1 MMGTL
6 LMAVE
11 SFLTRWRKAVRPLPR
26 ATPSVALLALQRRQR
41 RLIHRTLAIIVLA
54 GGAWLVY
61 NYLANAPERA
71 RAELALGVK
80 QLSPGTY
87 EEAMAH
93 FNRAIQ
99 IWPDYGE
106 AYLNR
111 AVAEHDES
119 HPGPALADLD
129 RALDLDP
136 DSTRAHNERGQIYLE
151 NGDPRKAIVEFSR
164 SLQLTPTVEG
174 HYQRGEAYEKLGDHQ
189 KAIADFDA
197 AILESSDAPYAFRA
211 RAAARLASG
220 DRQGAAADEQQAR
233 LIETGQAPTS
243 NVLSAP

>member
-1 MMGTL
+1 
-6 LMAVE
+6 MAVE
-11 SFLTRWRKAVRPLPR
+11 SFFTRWRKAVRPLPR
-26 ATPSVALLALQRRQR
+26 ATPSAALLALQRRQR
-41 RLIHRTLAIIVLA
+41 RLLYRTLAVVVLSGTA
-54 GGAWLVY
+54 LLVY

-71 RAELALGVK
+71 RAELALGLK
-80 QLSPGTY
+80 HLSPGAY
-87 EEAMAH
+87 QQAMAH

-99 IWPDYGE
+99 IWPEYGD

-111 AVAEHDES
+111 ALAEHDQS
-119 HPGPALADLD
+119 QSGPALADLN

-136 DSTRAHNERGQIYLE
+136 DSTRAHNQRGQIYLE
-151 NGDPRKAIVEFSR
+151 NGEARKAIADFSR
-164 SLQLTPTVEG
+164 SLQVTPTIEG

-197 AILESSDAPYAFRA
+197 AIIESSDAPYAFRA

-220 DRQGAAADEQQAR
+220 DREGAAADEQKAR
-233 LIETGQAPTS
+233 SIETGQAPTS

>member
-1 MMGTL
+1 
-6 LMAVE
+6 MAVE

-26 ATPSVALLALQRRQR
+26 ATPSAALLAQQRRQR
-41 RLIHRTLAIIVLA
+41 RLIHRTLAVLVLA
-54 GGAWLVY
+54 GAAWLVY
-61 NYLANAPERA
+61 NYLASAPERA

-80 QLSPGTY
+80 KLSPGAY

-119 HPGPALADLD
+119 HPGPALADLN

-136 DSTRAHNERGQIYLE
+136 DSTRAYNERGQIYLE
-151 NGDPRKAIVEFSR
+151 NGDLHKAIAEFSR
-164 SLQLTPTVEG
+164 SLEVTPTVEG
-174 HYQRGEAYEKLGDHQ
+174 HYQRGQAYEKLGDHQ

-197 AILESSDAPYAFRA
+197 AIVESSEAPYAFRA
-211 RAAARLASG
+211 RAAAKRANG
-220 DRQGAAADEQQAR
+220 DRAGATADEEKAR
-233 LIETGQAPTS
+233 WLETGQAPRPD
-243 NVLSAP
+243 VLSAP

>member
-1 MMGTL
+1 
-6 LMAVE
+6 MAVE

-26 ATPSVALLALQRRQR
+26 ATPSAALLALQRRQR
-41 RLIHRTLAIIVLA
+41 RLIHRTLAVLTLA
-54 GGAWLVY
+54 ATACLVY
-61 NYLANAPERA
+61 NYVANAPQRA

-111 AVAEHDES
+111 ALAEHDES
-119 HPGPALADLD
+119 HAAAALVDLD

-151 NGDPRKAIVEFSR
+151 NGEARKAVAEFTQ
-164 SLQLTPTVEG
+164 SLQATPSVEG

-197 AILESSDAPYAFRA
+197 AIVESSDAPYAFRA
-211 RAAARLASG
+211 RAAAKLASG
-220 DRQGAAADEQQAR
+220 DRAGAAADEQQAR
-233 LIETGQAPTS
+233 SIETGQAPNGDVSSTH
-243 NVLSAP
+243 

>member
-1 MMGTL
+1 M
-6 LMAVE
+6 
-11 SFLTRWRKAVRPLPR
+11 
-26 ATPSVALLALQRRQR
+26 
-41 RLIHRTLAIIVLA
+41 IHRTLAVIVLSGA
-54 GGAWLVY
+54 AWLVY
-61 NYLANAPERA
+61 NYVANAPERA

-80 QLSPGTY
+80 KLSPGAY

-119 HPGPALADLD
+119 QPGPALADLN

-136 DSTRAHNERGQIYLE
+136 ESTRAYNERGQIYLE
-151 NGDPRKAIVEFSR
+151 NGDLHKAIAEFSR
-164 SLQLTPTVEG
+164 SLEVTPTVEG

-197 AILESSDAPYAFRA
+197 AIVESGEAPYAFRA
-211 RAAARLASG
+211 RAAAKRANG
-220 DRQGAAADEQQAR
+220 DRAGAAADEEKASW
-233 LIETGQAPTS
+233 LETGQAPHPD
-243 NVLSAP
+243 VLSAP

>member
-1 MMGTL
+1 M
-6 LMAVE
+6 
-11 SFLTRWRKAVRPLPR
+11 
-26 ATPSVALLALQRRQR
+26 
-41 RLIHRTLAIIVLA
+41 HRTLAVVVLA
-54 GGAWLVY
+54 GAAWLVY
-61 NYLANAPERA
+61 NYLANAPQRA

-80 QLSPGTY
+80 KLSPGAY

-99 IWPDYGE
+99 IWPDFGE

-119 HPGPALADLD
+119 QPGPALADLN

-136 DSTRAHNERGQIYLE
+136 DSTRAYNERGQIYLE
-151 NGDPRKAIVEFSR
+151 NGDLRKAIAEFSR
-164 SLQLTPTVEG
+164 SLQVTPTVEG

-197 AILESSDAPYAFRA
+197 AIVESARPPTPFA
-211 RAAARLASG
+211 RAPQPSGPTAIAPAPQPTKRRRDGSRQDKHPTPMYYLRLDVEPAHQDALIADLWEAGTLGVVEG
-220 DRQGAAADEQQAR
+220 DGFVEAIR
-233 LIETGQAPTS
+233 
-243 NVLSAP
+243 